1 MTCLPFGRKNW
12 LPLNSVRSRSPLT
25 SRYPPR
31 GESAHIFFDNNNS
44 YPWRKRVLD
53 PVCQIQNV
61 AKDYGS
67 YRAVH
72 PIDLAVERGEF
83 IALVG
88 PSGCGKTSLLKII
101 AGFEQPTEGRL
112 VIGGRDMTGVSAA
125 HRPTS
130 MVFQKLALFPHKTVA
145 DNIGFP
151 LKIAKLPKS
160 EIEARTRAILDLL
173 ELKPE
178 YLKRYPAQLS
188 GGEQQRVA
196 LGRSMISQPELLLLD
211 EPLSALDVKLK
222 KVLQAELK
230 RLHRNMGVT
239 FIHVTHDLEEAMML
253 ADRICVMRA
262 GRVLQVGV
270 PDDIYYRPQHS
281 FVAGFVGDTNLFEI
295 EVMGSGPGSSY
306 RSTFATGL
314 EGPLPTHQRDEGLKP
329 GAALLMV
336 RPEFLRLGS
345 SLGENDVR
353 LHGTVI
359 ETFMRG
365 STTQVKIRSESSRT
379 PLTAEFS
386 GKLEASLNVGE
397 TIVLGWKADDAHVI
411 LSNPD
416 AS

>member
-1 MTCLPFGRKNW
+1 M
-12 LPLNSVRSRSPLT
+12 
-25 SRYPPR
+25 
-31 GESAHIFFDNNNS
+31 
-44 YPWRKRVLD
+44 LD

-61 AKDYGS
+61 AKNYGS

-72 PIDLAVERGEF
+72 PIDLSVQRGEF

-88 PSGCGKTSLLKII
+88 PSGCGKTSLLKVI

-112 VIGGRDMTGVSAA
+112 LIGGKDMTGVTAA
-125 HRPTS
+125 RRPTS

-151 LKIAKLPKS
+151 LKIAKVPKA
-160 EIEARTRAILDLL
+160 EIEARTHEILTLL

-230 RLHRNMGVT
+230 RLHRSMGVT

-295 EVMGSGPGSSY
+295 EMTGSGAGAGY
-306 RSTFATGL
+306 RSTLAD
-314 EGPLPTHQRDEGLKP
+314 GPKGALPAHQRGGAFAP
-329 GAALLMV
+329 GRALLMV
-336 RPEFLRLGS
+336 RPEFMKLERHLS
-345 SLGENDVR
+345 KDDVR
-353 LHGTVI
+353 IRGTVV

-365 STTQVKIRSESSRT
+365 STTQVKIGSDMST
-379 PLTAEFS
+379 MPVTAEFS
-386 GKLEASLNVGE
+386 GKPEASLNVGE
-397 TIVLGWKADDAHVI
+397 PIVIGWKADDAHIIPGEADVK
-411 LSNPD
+411 S
-416 AS
+416 